1 MAFLSGNRT
10 TYENTLDHK
19 ETLRNGLDY
28 LNPKQDGIALL
39 KKIGTNGFTVP
50 NHVFSW
56 TETDLAVR
64 SEVVTLADGTVT
76 TLNVA
81 DTGIYQVNDLIVI
94 EDEIVRVDVVVDGTT
109 LTTERGYAGTTGAAH
124 TAVGARN
131 MGSAD
136 PENSDA
142 PAGMSDVPR
151 KLFNY
156 IQTFTRS
163 VDMSNDEIGTLST
176 DGNPLT
182 GNLKRRFIEINRQL
196 GTSLFYGIASEDAT
210 GKVRTMGG
218 LMNFLLSN
226 ITAVGGALTI
236 EVVDGLIKDIIDAG
250 GMPNTIV
257 VGTTQKQKLDALDNN
272 LIRTGKATRV
282 GGGGISTTWQ
292 SGVMDD
298 TLELIVD
305 HSIRPDELWV
315 LDTNNISV
323 GHMSHNGVNGAFSV
337 EDATTPG
344 KDGVKKVIRGK
355 YSTRIEQEKSHG
367 LLTGL
372 TV

>member
-1 MAFLSGNRT
+1 MAFLQGPRT
-10 TYENTLDHK
+10 TYENVLDHK

-28 LNPKQDGIALL
+28 LSPKMDGIALL
-39 KKIGTNGFTVP
+39 KRIGTNGFTVD

-56 TETDLAVR
+56 TETDLAPR
-64 SEVVTLADGTVT
+64 SEAVTLADGVATSLTV
-76 TLNVA
+76 A
-81 DTGIYQVNDLIVI
+81 STGHYQVNDLISI
-94 EDEIVRVDVVVDGTT
+94 EDEIVRVDAIADATT
-109 LTTERGYAGTTGAAH
+109 LTIERGYAGTTGAAH
-124 TAVGARN
+124 SAVGARIL
-131 MGSAD
+131 GSAD
-136 PENSDA
+136 PENALA
-142 PAGMSDVPR
+142 PESQTDVPR

-156 IQTFTRS
+156 VQTFTRA
-163 VDMSNDEIGTLST
+163 VELSNDEIGTSST

-182 GNLKRRFIEINRQL
+182 GNLRRRFVEINRQL
-196 GTSLFYGIASEDAT
+196 ATALFYGIASEDET

-218 LMNFLLSN
+218 LMNFLSTN
-226 ITAVGGALTI
+226 ITAVDGALTI
-236 EVVDGLIKDIIDAG
+236 AAVDGMIKDIIDAG
-250 GMPNTIV
+250 GMPNVMV

-282 GGGGISTTWQ
+282 GGGGITQTWQ
-292 SGVMDD
+292 SGVMDG

-315 LDTNNISV
+315 LDTNDIQI

-344 KDGVKKVIRGK
+344 QDGQKKVIRGK
-355 YSTRIEQEKSHG
+355 YSMRVNQEKGHG

-372 TV
+372 SV

>member
-1 MAFLSGNRT
+1 MAFLQGART

-19 ETLRNGLDY
+19 ETLHNGLDF
-28 LNPKQDGIALL
+28 LNPKKDGIALL

-64 SEVVTLADGTVT
+64 SEAVTLADGVGTAMTV
-76 TLNVA
+76 V
-81 DTGIYQVNDLIVI
+81 DSGIYQVNDLIVI
-94 EDEIVRVDVVVDGTT
+94 EDEIVRVDAIADGTT
-109 LTTERGYAGTTGAAH
+109 LTIERGYAGTTGAAH
-124 TAVGARN
+124 TAVGARD

-136 PENSDA
+136 PENAQA
-142 PAGMSDVPR
+142 PDSQTDVPR

-156 IQTFTRS
+156 VQTFTRA
-163 VDMSNDEIGTLST
+163 VEMSNDEIGTLST

-196 GTSLFYGIASEDAT
+196 GTSLFYGIASEDST

-218 LMNFLLSN
+218 LINFLISN
-226 ITAVGGALTI
+226 ITAVAGALTI
-236 EVVDGLIKDIIDAG
+236 AAVDALIKDIIDAG

-257 VGTTQKQKLDALDNN
+257 VGTTQKQKLDALDTQ

-282 GGGGISTTWQ
+282 GGGSISTTWQ

-305 HSIRPDELWV
+305 HSIRPDELWI
-315 LDTNNISV
+315 LDTNNIQV

-344 KDGVKKVIRGK
+344 QDGVKKVIRGK
-355 YSTRIEQEKSHG
+355 YSTRVNNEKSHG